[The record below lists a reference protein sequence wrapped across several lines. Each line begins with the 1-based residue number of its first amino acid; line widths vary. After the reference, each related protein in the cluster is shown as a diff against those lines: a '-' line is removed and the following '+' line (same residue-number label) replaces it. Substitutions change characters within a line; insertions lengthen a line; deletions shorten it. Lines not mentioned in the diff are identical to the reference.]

1 MRSSRQRRRHGPRE
15 EKGAGEAMK
24 DFSGKAAFITGG
36 AGGIGLAMARAF
48 GQRGMKVA
56 IADVEAETCA
66 MAVETLRREGIVA
79 IGTACDVSDR
89 DALAEAA
96 ARTRREFGR
105 VHVLCN
111 NAGVS
116 RPGPIETIASSDW
129 DWVIGVNLKGLVHG
143 LQLFLPHMK
152 AHGEDGHIVNT
163 ASING
168 VSGSPLA
175 GPYSATKFAVVGLSE
190 VLAAELQETAIGV
203 SVLCPSWVKT
213 RMLDNGRNR
222 PARFGGP
229 IKLDADNANAE
240 RNARYAR
247 ALESGLDPAH
257 VAELVIGAI
266 ETRRL
271 FVFPHAETRDAV
283 ERGYAQMLEGFD
295 ALDGFARN
303 AR

>member
-1 MRSSRQRRRHGPRE
+1 
-15 EKGAGEAMK
+15 MK
-24 DFSGKAAFITGG
+24 DFAGKAAFITGG

-56 IADVEAETCA
+56 VADVEEETCA
-66 MAVETLRREGIVA
+66 VAVETLRREGIEA
-79 IGTACDVSDR
+79 TGIACDVSDR
-89 DALAEAA
+89 EALAEAA
-96 ARTRREFGR
+96 NRAFAAFGK

-116 RPGPIETIASSDW
+116 RAGPIENIAASDW
-129 DWVIGVNLKGLVHG
+129 DWVIGVNLKGLVNG

-152 AHGEDGHIVNT
+152 AHGEEGHIVNT

-168 VSGSPLA
+168 VAGAPLA

-190 VLAAELQETAIGV
+190 VLAAELAETPIGV
-203 SVLCPSWVKT
+203 SVLCPSWVRT

-229 IKLDADNANAE
+229 VELDADQANAE
-240 RNARYAR
+240 RNARYAK
-247 ALESGLDPAH
+247 ALESGLDPEH
-257 VAELVIGAI
+257 VAQLVIGAV

-271 FVFPHAETRDAV
+271 FVFTHAETRAAV
-283 ERGYAQMLEGFD
+283 ERCYELMLKGFE
-295 ALDGFARN
+295 ALDEKPQSKAG
-303 AR
+303 

>member
-1 MRSSRQRRRHGPRE
+1 
-15 EKGAGEAMK
+15 MK
-24 DFSGKAAFITGG
+24 DFAGKVAFITGG

-66 MAVETLRREGIVA
+66 RAVETLRNEGITA
-79 IGTACDVSDR
+79 IGSVCDVSNR

-96 ARTRREFGR
+96 EKTFAEFGK

-116 RPGPIETIASSDW
+116 RAGPIETIASPDW

-152 AHGEDGHIVNT
+152 AHGEDSHIVNT
-163 ASING
+163 ASVNG
-168 VSGSPLA
+168 VSGSALA
-175 GPYSATKFAVVGLSE
+175 GPYSATKFAVVGMSE
-190 VLAAELQETAIGV
+190 VLAAELAETPIGV

-222 PARFGGP
+222 PDRFGGP
-229 IKLDADNANAE
+229 IKLDADSKNAE
-240 RNARYAR
+240 RNARYAK

-257 VAELVIGAI
+257 VAQLVIGAI

-271 FVFPHAETRDAV
+271 FVFTHPDTRAAV
-283 ERGYAQMLEGFD
+283 ERSHELMLQGFD
-295 ALDGFARN
+295 ALGDASQRKAG
-303 AR
+303 

>member
-1 MRSSRQRRRHGPRE
+1 
-15 EKGAGEAMK
+15 MK
-24 DFSGKAAFITGG
+24 DSAGKAAFITGG

-56 IADVEAETCA
+56 IADVETETCA
-66 MAVETLRREGIVA
+66 RAVEALRREGITA

-89 DALAEAA
+89 EALVEAA
-96 ARTRREFGR
+96 SRTFAEFGK

-116 RPGPIETIASSDW
+116 RAGPIETIAASDW
-129 DWVIGVNLKGLVHG
+129 DWVIGVNLKGLIHG

-152 AHGEDGHIVNT
+152 AHGEAGHIVNT

-168 VSGSPLA
+168 VAGAPLA

-190 VLAAELQETAIGV
+190 VLAAELAETPIGV

-222 PARFGGP
+222 PTCFGGP

-240 RNARYAR
+240 RNARYAK

-257 VAELVIGAI
+257 VAQLVIGAI
-266 ETRRL
+266 EARRL
-271 FVFPHAETRDAV
+271 FVFTHAETRAAV
-283 ERGYAQMLEGFD
+283 ERCYEQMLEGFD
-295 ALDGFARN
+295 ALDELQRN
-303 AR
+303 AG

>member
-1 MRSSRQRRRHGPRE
+1 
-15 EKGAGEAMK
+15 MK
-24 DFSGKAAFITGG
+24 DFAGKAAFITGG
-36 AGGIGLAMARAF
+36 AGGIGLAMARAL

-66 MAVETLRREGIVA
+66 IAAETLRRENIEA
-79 IGTACDVSDR
+79 IGIACDVSDR
-89 DALAEAA
+89 EALAEAA
-96 ARTRREFGR
+96 RRTFAEFGK

-116 RPGPIETIASSDW
+116 RAGPVETIADSDW
-129 DWVIGVNLKGLVHG
+129 NWVIGVNLKGLIHG

-168 VSGSPLA
+168 VAGVALA

-190 VLAAELQETAIGV
+190 VLAAELAETPIGV

-222 PARFGGP
+222 PAHFGGP
-229 IKLDADNANAE
+229 IKLNADNTNAE
-240 RNARYAR
+240 RNARYAK

-257 VAELVIGAI
+257 VAQLVIGAI

-271 FVFPHAETRDAV
+271 FVFTHAETRAAV
-283 ERGYAQMLEGFD
+283 ERGYVQMLEGFD
-295 ALDGFARN
+295 ALDGFAHS
-303 AR
+303 

>member
-1 MRSSRQRRRHGPRE
+1 
-15 EKGAGEAMK
+15 MK
-24 DFSGKAAFITGG
+24 DFAGKAAFVTAG
-36 AGGIGLAMARAF
+36 AGGIGLAMARAL

-66 MAVETLRREGIVA
+66 ITVETLRREGIQA

-89 DALAEAA
+89 EALAEAA
-96 ARTRREFGR
+96 KRTFAEFGK

-116 RPGPIETIASSDW
+116 RAGAVENIAASDW

-152 AHGEDGHIVNT
+152 AHGEESHIVNT

-168 VSGSPLA
+168 VAGAPLA

-190 VLAAELQETAIGV
+190 VLAAELAETPIGV
-203 SVLCPSWVKT
+203 SVLCPSWVRT

-222 PARFGGP
+222 PGHFGGP
-229 IKLDADNANAE
+229 IRLDTDNANAE
-240 RNARYAR
+240 RNARYAK

-257 VAELVIGAI
+257 VAQLVIGAI
-266 ETRRL
+266 EARRL
-271 FVFPHAETRDAV
+271 FVFTHAETRAAV
-283 ERGYAQMLEGFD
+283 ERCYAQMLEGFD
-295 ALDGFARN
+295 ALDGFARKTG
-303 AR
+303 

>member
-1 MRSSRQRRRHGPRE
+1 
-15 EKGAGEAMK
+15 MK
-24 DFSGKAAFITGG
+24 DFAGKAAFITGG
-36 AGGIGLAMARAF
+36 AGGIGFAMARAF

-66 MAVETLRREGIVA
+66 RAVEALRNEGITA
-79 IGTACDVSDR
+79 IGSACDVSDR
-89 DALAEAA
+89 ASLAEAA
-96 ARTRREFGR
+96 DKAFAAFGK

-116 RPGPIETIASSDW
+116 RAGPIETIASSDW

-168 VSGSPLA
+168 VSGSALA
-175 GPYSATKFAVVGLSE
+175 GPYSATKFAVVGMSE
-190 VLAAELQETAIGV
+190 VLAAELAETPIGV

-222 PARFGGP
+222 PDRFGGP
-229 IKLDADNANAE
+229 IKLDADGGNAE
-240 RNARYAR
+240 RNARYAK
-247 ALESGLDPAH
+247 ALESGLDPAY
-257 VAELVIGAI
+257 VAGLVIGAI
-266 ETRRL
+266 EARRL
-271 FVFPHAETRDAV
+271 FVFTHPDTRAAV
-283 ERGYAQMLEGFD
+283 EHGYELMLQGFD
-295 ALDGFARN
+295 ALSDTAARK
-303 AR
+303 AG